1 MYNIKYSTQ
10 PIVNKRKE
18 ARIEKVLSIDTH
30 SNVICSL
37 YQLSNGEICTGS
49 WNNQINVYKYPSLEL
64 IETLTPS
71 HDNWVKCFLEVQK
84 ENIHYLLSG
93 SRDKT
98 IKVWDINHHP
108 YTEKTTLNYHQGTIF
123 FFFFIKDNVISC

>member
-49 WNNQINVYKYPSLEL
+49 WNNKINVYKYPSLSNIFISTL
-64 IETLTPS
+64 SFETF
-71 HDNWVKCFLEVQK
+71 NCFSL
-84 ENIHYLLSG
+84 LLS
-93 SRDKT
+93 
-98 IKVWDINHHP
+98 
-108 YTEKTTLNYHQGTIF
+108 
-123 FFFFIKDNVISC
+123 